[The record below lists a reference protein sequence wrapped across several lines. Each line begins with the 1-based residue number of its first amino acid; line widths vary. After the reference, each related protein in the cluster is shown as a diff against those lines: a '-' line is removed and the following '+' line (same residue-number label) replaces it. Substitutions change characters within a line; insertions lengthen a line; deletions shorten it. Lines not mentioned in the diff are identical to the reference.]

1 MADAVFAGIAELEGI
16 DALIPVAAIAAG
28 LGIEAWH
35 ETLGAAELKLGLEG
49 GILVAFHQGG
59 GLLAALAALIGDKQ
73 RDGHGARGITLTI
86 RHQAAM
92 PAEVEP
98 ATVGPFEVAKAAG
111 VSDLA
116 VGEQQ
121 RLLAWRALPGL
132 FVACST
138 SGSIGVGAFGELG
151 VIAPAGEQLQLTT
164 RGQHHA
170 DPNRGG
176 QELGLGGARFSRATV
191 VTSASGLVGL
201 VSAAGLTQVNTIGGG
216 EVVVGCVVAAQRK
229 VGVGGNQEAGGVPAA
244 G

>member
-151 VIAPAGEQLQLTT
+151 VIAPAGDQLQLTT
-164 RGQHHA
+164 GRQEDADADRG
-170 DPNRGG
+170 R
-176 QELGLGGARFSRATV
+176 QELRLGGTAIAGAAIIPAPRA
-191 VTSASGLVGL
+191 L
-201 VSAAGLTQVNTIGGG
+201 
-216 EVVVGCVVAAQRK
+216 
-229 VGVGGNQEAGGVPAA
+229 
-244 G
+244 